1 MKQIETEISLAK
13 KYLNG
18 DYTDVQLNYWVVQNK
33 FDKQRIENLIDC
45 LRMAEPFL
53 VATKLIIAFIL
64 INYLLGFAL
73 SVIYFAQ

>member
-33 FDKQRIENLIDC
+33 FDKQKIENLIDC

>member
-18 DYTDVQLNYWVVQNK
+18 DYKDVQLNYWVVQNK

>member
-1 MKQIETEISLAK
+1 MKQIETEMSLAK

-33 FDKQRIENLIDC
+33 FDKQKIENLIDC

-73 SVIYFAQ
+73 SVIYFVQ